1 VAETV
6 TEKENAQQDDRQVLT
21 PAGEPAPDVAPRSNR
36 RFIVMG
42 VVLLLV
48 LGGVF
53 FYWRS
58 TFTEDTDDAQ
68 VDGNLYQVSSRV
80 TGHVVKVYVDDN
92 QQVQQGQLLVE
103 IDPTDYQVALQQA
116 EADLASARAQAV
128 QASTNVPI
136 TRTSVG
142 TTVTTS
148 ASDVNAVR
156 DLVAQAQKQVVA
168 ANAKVDQQRANA
180 QRAQDDVDRY
190 TPLVQKDV
198 ISKQQYDAAVSAA
211 AAAKAAVA
219 EAEANVLAQQSAV
232 SNAQA
237 RLAQAQ
243 ATSTQSVQNAP
254 GQIRVEQSRAAAA
267 QAMVKQAQARVDQ
280 AKLNLSYTKIVAP
293 TAGIVNKKNVQ
304 VGSNLATGQDLM
316 TIIPLTDLWVTANFK
331 ETQLAHMRPCQPV
344 TLKVDAYGGRK
355 FSGRVT
361 QIGGATGSMLSL
373 FPPENAT
380 GNYVKVVQRIPVRID
395 FTNLQQEDQDFV
407 LRPGLSV
414 TPEVEV
420 KSTDVPS
427 SCPPPS
433 RAQQPAA
440 QQQTGPAQQGPQQQP
455 LGSSTP
461 R

>member
-1 VAETV
+1 VAD
-6 TEKENAQQDDRQVLT
+6 EKGNALQQDPQVVT
-21 PAGEPAPDVAPRSNR
+21 PSGDPAPVVEPRSNR
-36 RFIVMG
+36 RFIVIG
-42 VVLLLV
+42 VVLLIV
-48 LGGVF
+48 LGAAF

-58 TFTEDTDDAQ
+58 TFSVDTDDAQ

-80 TGHVVKVYVDDN
+80 AGHVIKVYVEDN
-92 QQVQQGQLLVE
+92 QQVQQGQVLVE

-116 EADLASARAQAV
+116 EADLASAQAQAAL
-128 QASTNVPI
+128 ASTNVPL

-142 TTVTTS
+142 TSVTTS

-156 DLVAQAQKQVVA
+156 NLVAQNEKQVQA
-168 ANAKVDQQRANA
+168 AQAKVDQAKANA

-198 ISKQQYDAAVSAA
+198 ISKQQYDAAVAA
-211 AAAKAAVA
+211 AAGAKAAVA
-219 EAEANVLAQQSAV
+219 EAEANVLAQQSGVA
-232 SNAQA
+232 NAEA
-237 RLAQAQ
+237 RLAQAV
-243 ATSTQSVQNAP
+243 AQSRQSQQNAS
-254 GQIRVEQSRAAAA
+254 GQVSVERSRAAAA

-280 AKLNLSYTKIVAP
+280 AKLNLSYTRVTAP
-293 TAGIVNKKNVQ
+293 STGIVNKKNVQ
-304 VGSNLATGQDLM
+304 VGSNLASGQDLM

-395 FTNLQQEDQDFV
+395 FTNLQQDDQDHV

-420 KSTDVPS
+420 KSSDVPS
-427 SCPPPS
+427 SCASPS
-433 RAQQPAA
+433 RTAQGQPAPIS
-440 QQQTGPAQQGPQQQP
+440 GSPAQ
-455 LGSSTP
+455 
-461 R
+461 